1 MTQFAKLLDQ
11 MKAVK
16 EGDRT
21 MLDNSVVLY
30 ANHAGSNANV
40 HGPDDLPW
48 ILAGSCGGYFKT
60 GQMIQLTETRA
71 PVNRVLVSLCNAM
84 GVPSETFGDADYGG
98 ELAQLR
104 A

>member
-1 MTQFAKLLDQ
+1 
-11 MKAVK
+11 
-16 EGDRT
+16 
-21 MLDNSVVLY
+21 
-30 ANHAGSNANV
+30 
-40 HGPDDLPW
+40 
-48 ILAGSCGGYFKT
+48 
-60 GQMIQLTETRA
+60 MIQLTGTRA